1 MPVGS
6 WRLDGKGGRRRVAVA
21 RAVRTLRLLR
31 RLGVTAG
38 VVGSLADGRF
48 SEHSDVD
55 FMVLQ
60 CPRPLKYAI
69 EGRVEDVMRDIAFDV
84 IYREE
89 ASKGVARY
97 SGRGVLDVA
106 ALIKSAA

>member
-1 MPVGS
+1 
-6 WRLDGKGGRRRVAVA
+6 VA
-21 RAVRTLRLLR
+21 RAVRALRLLR

-89 ASKGVARY
+89 ASGSIARY
-97 SGRGVLDVA
+97 PGRCVLDA
-106 ALIKSAA
+106 DALIKSAA